1 MRTLKNL
8 KEEEAETYQLTD
20 ESYVIIGSEPAAMTD
35 RVVYTPFIY
44 CDMHSGLIINL
55 NHKSPV
61 ETQHPHQFEINP
73 YLLLSGLT
81 SVLIGFS
88 RTSDRGATGDWCR
101 CLPRHHIGQISRPG
115 LNIYDCDKNCEDKRI
130 EAYVYITIACCTSIL
145 IQQTHMT
152 RQ

>member
-61 ETQHPHQFEINP
+61 ETQHPHQFKINP
-73 YLLLSGLT
+73 YLLGSLLPYCPYWAPNAYAPQN
-81 SVLIGFS
+81 
-88 RTSDRGATGDWCR
+88 RGHPDLDACGCVRVSPNPDVCGCIICVTAIS
-101 CLPRHHIGQISRPG
+101 HHP
-115 LNIYDCDKNCEDKRI
+115 L
-130 EAYVYITIACCTSIL
+130 
-145 IQQTHMT
+145 
-152 RQ
+152 